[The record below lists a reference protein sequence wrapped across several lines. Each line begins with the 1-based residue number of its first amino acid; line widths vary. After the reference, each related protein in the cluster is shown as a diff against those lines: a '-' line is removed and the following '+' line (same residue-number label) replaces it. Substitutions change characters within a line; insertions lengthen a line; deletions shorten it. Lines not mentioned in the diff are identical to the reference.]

1 MFFLLIEG
9 GHGVRGRST
18 GSESAVCSEAG
29 WLCPQTSVTE
39 QRAHL
44 MVMGSYYPENIRRKW
59 HVHVYKDKRIEF
71 NIIFGVLEGYP
82 AKRDIR

>member
-1 MFFLLIEG
+1 MFFVLIEG
-9 GHGVRGRST
+9 GHGVRARST
-18 GSESAVCSEAG
+18 GSESAECSEAG

-59 HVHVYKDKRIEF
+59 HVRMYKDKRIEF